1 MKEGGVQVSNS
12 KKQTPKTKPATPEQL
27 ETINDF
33 VVRYSSELSKQL
45 RQLDLVTQVS
55 SNKGMYNPLLSEEY
69 VNQINFN
76 PTIATSNEIQKWL
89 MSPQYNDMNIR
100 HLSQYLENAVGQYG
114 RAIWFLNTEKSFN
127 YILKPADTNVKDLID
142 SKEYINSY
150 NTCLNTLRKM
160 NIKYQFPKMDL
171 QVMEDG
177 VGFYLIKET
186 EDTITFLQLPTDYC
200 YITAPWTFGVPMVLA
215 VSILVFQTEGVS
227 SNLTRHSKRRG
238 CTSE

>member
-76 PTIATSNEIQKWL
+76 TTIATYNEIQKWL
-89 MSPQYNDMNIR
+89 M
-100 HLSQYLENAVGQYG
+100 
-114 RAIWFLNTEKSFN
+114 
-127 YILKPADTNVKDLID
+127 
-142 SKEYINSY
+142 
-150 NTCLNTLRKM
+150 
-160 NIKYQFPKMDL
+160 
-171 QVMEDG
+171 
-177 VGFYLIKET
+177 
-186 EDTITFLQLPTDYC
+186 
-200 YITAPWTFGVPMVLA
+200 
-215 VSILVFQTEGVS
+215 
-227 SNLTRHSKRRG
+227 
-238 CTSE
+238 